1 MSEPRIHRAIS
12 SDGTPI
18 AGRVEGEG
26 PPLVL
31 TPAGPGDCESTWRR
45 MLPWLSRRFECYLL
59 DTRGRGLSGDHPDHT
74 PARMVEDIRAFTESI
89 GEPVAVA
96 EWGSFIG
103 GAWGLFAAQEPSSQ
117 IRAAATFD
125 PLPTG
130 LEDEEDTARLDSVF
144 AKVAG
149 LAEEG
154 RLSDAARTFV
164 EEMARHGY
172 YTPEDMAD
180 GATLDFWTAAQP
192 NIVMFF
198 RELQMAEEAVS
209 PGRPG
214 EDTAQPEATDPT
226 ALGRTRVPVAVL
238 HGARSHPMN
247 VEFARYVANTLPNAH
262 LVAVDGAGHYGPYT
276 HPEAVAREMTQFFE
290 EALQP
295 A

>member
-31 TPAGPGDCESTWRR
+31 TPAGPGDCEETWRP
-45 MLPWLSRRFECYLL
+45 MLPWLSRRFECLLL

-89 GEPVAVA
+89 GRPVLVA

-125 PLPTG
+125 PLPMG

-144 AKVAG
+144 EKVAG

-180 GATLDFWTAAQP
+180 GATFDFWAAAQP
-192 NIVMFF
+192 NITMFF
-198 RELQMAEEAVS
+198 RELKLAEEAVS
-209 PGRPG
+209 RPEG
-214 EDTAQPEATDPT
+214 DVPQPDAADPA
-226 ALGRTRVPVAVL
+226 ALGKTRVPVAVL
-238 HGARSHPMN
+238 HGARSHPLN
-247 VEFARYVANTLPNAH
+247 VQLARYVADTLPNAR
-262 LVAVDGAGHYGPYT
+262 LAAVDGAGHYGPHT
-276 HPEAVAREMTQFFE
+276 HPEAVAREITAFFE